1 MNNYPTIE
9 ITKEDLKKIVYFIL
23 MKFKGDPL
31 HRQGTS
37 AKRDLVGG
45 YIERWFNKI
54 AETVI
59 FDNLL
64 SDKPYKVVSDYFIY
78 ANDSEKNAPDILG
91 LKTNTSTMP
100 FVTYN
105 NGTWKNI
112 DGMPRVEVKVIRSDQ
127 EMLTVREAQMIDD
140 YYVFVESNLSPD
152 YLTAIF
158 EDAVFNEGY
167 LEQLSMDQVFIS
179 SDSDSQI
186 IKHTPVTKADRIGTM
201 RLIGI
206 YTKDEL
212 RRQSVLC
219 GRGVSPYYFGGA
231 ENVERAT
238 SANADEPMNFDEL
251 GRFVYK
257 YDDSYVALPVS
268 VDKQPDS
275 VIIIKKK
282 NKGSIFV
289 ESNTDLIINGIHVN
303 AGLIKITYT
312 KFDRSSLWDEN
323 IVSKYILEK
332 YGQDATDELIS
343 NFDEIASNSQ

>member
-1 MNNYPTIE
+1 MNNYPTIK

-37 AKRDLVGG
+37 AKRDLIGG

-54 AETVI
+54 AETGS

-64 SDKPYKVVSDYFIY
+64 SDKSYSAVSDYFIY

-91 LKTNTSTMP
+91 LKTDISTIP
-100 FVTYN
+100 FVAYN
-105 NGTWKNI
+105 NGTWRNI
-112 DGMPRVEVKVIRSDQ
+112 DGMPRVEVKVVRSDQ

-140 YYVFVESNLSPD
+140 YYVFVESDLSPD

-158 EDAVFNEGY
+158 EDDVFNEEY
-167 LEQLSMDQVFIS
+167 LKQLSMDQVFIS
-179 SDSDSQI
+179 SDSGSQI
-186 IKHTPVTKADRIGTM
+186 IKHTPVTKADHIGTI

-206 YTKDEL
+206 YSQNEL
-212 RRQSVLC
+212 RNQSVLC
-219 GRGVSPYYFGGA
+219 GRGISPYYFGGA
-231 ENVERAT
+231 ENVKRVT
-238 SANADEPMNFDEL
+238 SANANEAMNFDEL

-257 YDDSYVALPVS
+257 YDNDYLALPVS
-268 VDKQPDS
+268 IDKQPDS
-275 VIIIKKK
+275 IITIKKK
-282 NKGSIFV
+282 NKGSVFV
-289 ESNTDLIINGIHVN
+289 ESNTDLTINGVHVN

-312 KFDRSSLWDEN
+312 KFDRSSSWDEN

-343 NFDEIASNSQ
+343 KFDEIASNSQ

>member
-9 ITKEDLKKIVYFIL
+9 ITKEDLKKIIYFIL

-54 AETVI
+54 AETII

-64 SDKPYKVVSDYFIY
+64 SDKSYSVVSDYFIY

-91 LKTNTSTMP
+91 LKTDTSTIP

-105 NGTWKNI
+105 NGTWEDV
-112 DGMPRVEVKVIRSDQ
+112 DGMPRVEVKVVRSDQ

-140 YYVFVESNLSPD
+140 YYVFVESDLSPD

-158 EDAVFNEGY
+158 EDDVFNEKY
-167 LEQLSMDQVFIS
+167 LEQLSMDKIFIS
-179 SDSDSQI
+179 SDTDSQI
-186 IKHTPVTKADRIGTM
+186 IQHAPVTKANRIGTM

-206 YTKDEL
+206 YSKDEL
-212 RRQSVLC
+212 RNQSVLC

-231 ENVERAT
+231 GNVARVT
-238 SANADEPMNFDEL
+238 SPNVNESMNFDEL
-251 GRFVYK
+251 GRFVYN
-257 YDDSYVALPVS
+257 YGNNYVALPIS
-268 VDKQPDS
+268 IDKQS
-275 VIIIKKK
+275 NSIITIKKK
-282 NKGSIFV
+282 NKGSVFI
-289 ESNTDLIINGIHVN
+289 ESNTDLTINGVHVN
-303 AGLIKITYT
+303 AGLIKITYA
-312 KFDRSSLWDEN
+312 KFDRSSSWDEN

-343 NFDEIASNSQ
+343 KFDEIISNSQ